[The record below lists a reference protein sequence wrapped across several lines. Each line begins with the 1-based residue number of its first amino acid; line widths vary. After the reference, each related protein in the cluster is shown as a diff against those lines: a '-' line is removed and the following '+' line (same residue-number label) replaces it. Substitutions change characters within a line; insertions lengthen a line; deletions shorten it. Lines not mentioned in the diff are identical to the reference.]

1 MSFFLRYQ
9 HPILTYH
16 RVGRKGDPTIT
27 VSEEGFQRQ
36 MALLKGQNRWIR
48 LEELIPLLQ
57 SEASPPLRKVAVT
70 FDDGYADI
78 YTTVFPL
85 IERYRI
91 PVTIFLVTGWIG
103 KGEFL
108 SWEAIQEMSKK
119 GVDFG
124 SHTKNHPYLPAVTSR
139 KVLEEEIRGSKELLE
154 DRLGKEVSLFSYP
167 VGGFTEEVKELVQ
180 EAGYQAAVTTNRGVQ
195 EEKRDL
201 YALTR
206 IKMTEAS
213 GSFWVFRVKTSGYY
227 EQFQR
232 KKKAY

>member
-1 MSFFLRYQ
+1 MPFLLRYR
-9 HPILTYH
+9 HPILIYH
-16 RVGRKGDPTIT
+16 RVGQKGDPTIT
-27 VSEEGFQRQ
+27 VSEEGFTRQ
-36 MALLKGQNRWIR
+36 MTLLKDENRLIR
-48 LEELIPLLQ
+48 LEELASLLTSEISPL
-57 SEASPPLRKVAVT
+57 SKKVAVT
-70 FDDGYADI
+70 FDDGYMEI
-78 YTTVFPL
+78 YTSVFPL
-85 IERYRI
+85 IERYHI
-91 PVTIFLVTGWIG
+91 PVTVFLVTGWIG
-103 KGEFL
+103 RGEFL

-124 SHTKNHPYLPAVTSR
+124 SHTKNHPYLPAVMSR
-139 KVLEEEIRGSKELLE
+139 ETLEEEIRGSKEFLE

-180 EAGYQAAVTTNRGVQ
+180 KAGYKAAVTTNRGVQ

-213 GSFWVFRVKTSGYY
+213 SSFWVFRVKTSGYY

-232 KKKAY
+232 KKRAY